1 MTRTQK
7 LGLGALLLIGTAAVV
22 TTAVVTTQHTPE
34 TLDPLVMHWR
44 AADWGP
50 STNIP
55 GFPAGRR
62 NAQIATDPQTGGP
75 TYLSRFPAGSEFA
88 MHWHTY
94 TETLVVLEG
103 SIDVTLDGMLY
114 TADAGSYIILPAKMH
129 HGYKV
134 PSNADVV
141 LLARRDGPADYFFVE
156 PSIQDLTYQP

>member
-1 MTRTQK
+1 MTGTQK
-7 LGLGALLLIGTAAVV
+7 LGLSALLLIATGAVV
-22 TTAVVTTQHTPE
+22 TTVVVTAQDTPE

-62 NAQIATDPQTGGP
+62 NAPIATDPQTGGP
-75 TYLSRFPAGSEFA
+75 TYFSRFPAGSEFA

-103 SIDVTLDGMLY
+103 SVDVTLDGKLY
-114 TADAGSYIILPAKMH
+114 TADAGSYIILPARMP

-141 LLARRDGPADYFFVE
+141 LLARRDGPADYFFLD
-156 PSIQDLTYQP
+156 PSIRDLTYQP